1 MAAGQDE
8 IARRIVDEAADAI
21 LSCDPDGVIRLW
33 NSGAERMFGFTADEA
48 IGKSL
53 DIIVPERLRGRHWDG
68 WEHALAAGKSRY
80 GAGELLAVPAIR
92 KDGSTLSIEFTIV
105 MLREG
110 TSGVAA
116 VAAII
121 RDVTTRWNKE
131 KELRARLKELEQRA
145 AAGG

>member
-1 MAAGQDE
+1 MAEGQDD
-8 IARRIVDEAADAI
+8 IARRIVEEAADAI

-33 NSGAERMFGFTADEA
+33 NSGAERMFGFSADEA

-68 WEHALAAGKSRY
+68 WKHALEARKSRY
-80 GAGELLAVPAIR
+80 GAGELLAVPAVR

-105 MLREG
+105 MLRDG
-110 TSGVAA
+110 ASGVAA
-116 VAAII
+116 VAAVI
-121 RDVTTRWNKE
+121 RDVTARWTKD

-145 AAGG
+145 ATGG